1 MTNRFIVSYGQRAAD
16 KRPSRHECTLTQ
28 LFEWLAATDP
38 KPGEKD
44 GPYLVFA
51 DFGTEPKADTN
62 PKSDTFGQLVVGIR
76 AYSHLELSYAV
87 PIDLDT
93 GDWTLERIAATLA
106 GYQWLAWTTYK
117 HSPEAPRWRVVV
129 PTARGMNRFEHRAT
143 WEQLNAAFCGQADPA
158 AKDATRLNYLP
169 GACLHPEHAK
179 LEWQKEGGLLA
190 PVPAGTRDETST
202 GHDGDG
208 PVAGW
213 DGPTDDDA
221 LIAYAL
227 SRRTKAEDAFGKPGQ
242 MSKFAALWYADAAH
256 LGVLFP
262 PKEAGQAWENTSAD
276 LALANDLAYYTGSDT
291 ERIVRLM
298 NASGLAQRDSWEER
312 KAYRAAEIA
321 TRGRTQHAF
330 MKTMGTA
337 AASNLMPAPAG
348 AGVPANYDIK
358 ARHLCT
364 DQKNAERLYKAYGS
378 QLMSAAGEFFSWVGT
393 HWEGGPRLA
402 LQFGTTLSA
411 IIADELKPLR
421 ERHAM
426 LQAGADMSAHLAN
439 PRKVPPAEEWAMLDE
454 LIPEL
459 QKWASKSEMASVIN
473 NALGLLKTLCDV
485 PMTSFDTDP
494 WLLNVKNGTIDLRT
508 GALKPHDPADR
519 ITRVIPIDYSPTAQ
533 APRFHQF
540 LAEVFTDPQTRDYL
554 HRYFGYS
561 ITGVNRE
568 QTLLVHW
575 GKGRNGKNTLHRT
588 IRNVLGAY
596 AKVGP
601 TGLLTNE
608 KDGQFIHQLAAL
620 YGARWVSVDESDDGA
635 RLKEAAMKQMTGDD
649 SVVGR
654 HLYKSFFEY
663 LPTFKLHFMTNHKPR
678 IAGTDY
684 GVWRRLLLLPYARQF
699 NDETADKTLPDKLAT
714 EHPGILAWLV
724 SGAARYA
731 AEGLKLCPEMRRAS
745 DEYRQDEDV
754 MGQWLAERCA
764 TGPGMETPFAQL
776 YASYAGWAKD
786 AGAFVLSAK
795 RLALE
800 LIERP
805 LGLKKVTRGNK
816 NVVTMVGVKLL

>member
-1 MTNRFIVSYGQRAAD
+1 MTTRFIVSYGQRAAD
-16 KRPSRHECTLTQ
+16 KFPTRHECTFVQ
-28 LFEWLAATDP
+28 LYEWLASMDWRTGD
-38 KPGEKD
+38 KD

-51 DFGTEPKADTN
+51 DFGTQPKADTN
-62 PKSDTFGQLVVGIR
+62 PKSDTFGQLIVGAR

-87 PIDLDT
+87 PVDLDT
-93 GDWTLERIAATLA
+93 GDWTLERIRATLN
-106 GYQWLAWTTYK
+106 GYRWIAWTTYK
-117 HSPEAPRWRVVV
+117 STPEAQRWRVVV
-129 PTARGMNRFEHRAT
+129 PVSRGMTRYEHRAT
-143 WEQLNAAFCGQADPA
+143 WAQLNAAFCNQADVA

-169 GACLHPEHAK
+169 GACLHPESAVLDWSGK
-179 LEWQKEGGLLA
+179 DGALLA
-190 PVPAGTRDETST
+190 PVPAGTHDDTST

-221 LIAYAL
+221 LVAYAL
-227 SRRTKAEDAFGKPGQ
+227 SRRSKAEDAFGKPGQ
-242 MSKFAALWYADAAH
+242 LSKFAALWYADAAH
-256 LGVLFP
+256 LSTLFP
-262 PKEAGQAWENTSAD
+262 PVEHGQEWDRTKAD

-330 MKTMGTA
+330 MKTMGTV
-337 AASNLMPAPAG
+337 AASSLMPAPAG
-348 AGVPANYDIK
+348 ATVPALTIA

-364 DQKNAERLYKAYGS
+364 DQKNAERLFKAYGS
-378 QLMSAAGEFFSWVGT
+378 QVLSAAGEFFVWCGT
-393 HWEGGPRLA
+393 HWEPGTRLA
-402 LQFGTTLSA
+402 LRFGTTLSA
-411 IIADELKPLR
+411 LIAEELKPLK
-421 ERHAM
+421 ERHAL
-426 LQAGADMSAHLAN
+426 LQSGADMSAHLAN

-473 NALGLLKTLCDV
+473 NALGLLKTLLDV
-485 PMTSFDTDP
+485 PMTSFDTDA

-508 GALKPHDPADR
+508 GAMKPHDPNDR
-519 ITRVIPIDYSPTAQ
+519 ITRVIPIDYDPQAQ
-533 APRFHQF
+533 APRFIQF
-540 LAEVFTDPQTRDYL
+540 LSEIFADPQTRDYL
-554 HRYFGYS
+554 HKYFGYS

-588 IRNVLGAY
+588 IRNVLGPY

-601 TGLLTNE
+601 TGLLTAE
-608 KDGQFIHQLAAL
+608 KDGQFIHQLASL

-649 SVVGR
+649 AVVGR

-684 GVWRRLLLLPYARQF
+684 GVWRRLLLLPYAKQF
-699 NDETADKTLPDKLAT
+699 SDETADLTLTDKLGG

-724 SGAARYA
+724 AGAARYNV
-731 AEGLKLCPEMRRAS
+731 EGLKVCPAIRQAS
-745 DEYRQDEDV
+745 DAYRANEDLL
-754 MGQWLAERCA
+754 GQWLEERCVCLA
-764 TGPGMETPFAQL
+764 GVETPFAHI
-776 YASYAGWAKD
+776 YASYSGWAKD
-786 AGAFVLSAK
+786 AGAFVLSSK
-795 RLALE
+795 RLSQE
-800 LIERP
+800 LLERP
-805 LGLKKVTRGNK
+805 LGLSRALRTVK
-816 NVVTMVGVKLL
+816 NVVTFVGIKLL